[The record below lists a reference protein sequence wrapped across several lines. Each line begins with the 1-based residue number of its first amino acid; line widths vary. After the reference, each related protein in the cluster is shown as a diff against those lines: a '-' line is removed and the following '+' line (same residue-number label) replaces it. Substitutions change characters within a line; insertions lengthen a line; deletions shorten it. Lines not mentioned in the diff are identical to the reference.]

1 MEDFNDLGLSYYAA
15 VDSKNDILAAELLAK
30 IITNVK
36 EDNRVLN
43 LLSKFKISDHDKE
56 DVLADINAE
65 IWSNSL
71 SRSRRNRWDSKK
83 MTFDCWILSI
93 GDHIARNHSTALKT
107 KKLRKRRYQIWSDK
121 LVDRNLEVIKKRECE
136 LKTKVNPKVKVFG
149 GPGKPQKNRSDLLS
163 TTETELNQIELNQL
177 LNDFSFIFPHPF
189 FHEKTNNFMQVS
201 GIPIRNEV
209 AENIGLL
216 IIVHKTRPEFHSF
229 RRFKAIVKSTAEASG
244 EIKTLEIDAPEIID
258 GTAIEPNS
266 VCSIQIVIEPPVPNS
281 QIVNFFHELI
291 KNDQAV
297 EKGG

>member
-1 MEDFNDLGLSYYAA
+1 MEDFNDLGLSYYSA

-56 DVLADINAE
+56 DVLADINTE

-71 SRSRRNRWDSKK
+71 SRSTRKRWDSKK
-83 MTFDCWILSI
+83 MTFDSWILII
-93 GDHIARNHSTALKT
+93 GDHIARNHSIARKT
-107 KKLRKRRYQIWSDK
+107 KRLRKRRFQTNSDK
-121 LVDRNLEVIKKRECE
+121 LVDRNLEEIKKRESKV
-136 LKTKVNPKVKVFG
+136 KTENPKVFG
-149 GPGKPQKNRSDLLS
+149 GLGKPQKNRSGLLYK
-163 TTETELNQIELNQL
+163 TETELNQIELNEL
-177 LNDFSFIFPHPF
+177 LNDFSFIFPQPF
-189 FHEKTNNFMQVS
+189 FHEKPNNFIQVS

-209 AENIGLL
+209 VQNIGLL
-216 IIVHKTRPEFHSF
+216 IIVHKIRPEFHSF
-229 RRFKAIVKSTAEASG
+229 RRFKAIIKSTTEPSG
-244 EIKTLEIDAPEIID
+244 KIKTLEIDAPEMIID
-258 GTAIEPNS
+258 GTAIEVNS
-266 VCSIQIVIEPPVPNS
+266 KCTLQIVIEPPVPNS